1 MNVEETLK
9 KAGLRLTD
17 TRKAVLSIFIDA
29 DKALSHSDLE
39 AQLTDCNKVTL
50 YRTLYS
56 FLEKDL
62 IHKII
67 NPDGVALFA
76 LCKHHKDNKHKRRA
90 HTHLHNHGHFVCKV
104 CKETRCIE
112 DFEVQIP
119 RRILLNNQIDEI
131 SIILEGTCS
140 NCIKI
145 QNSV

>member
-17 TRKAVLSIFIDA
+17 TRKAVLSLFSDA
-29 DKALSHSDLE
+29 NKALSHNDLE
-39 AQLTDCNKVTL
+39 EKLGDCDKVTL
-50 YRTLYS
+50 YRTLAS

-62 IHKII
+62 IHKIV
-67 NPDGVALFA
+67 NPDGVAFFA
-76 LCKHHKDNKHKRRA
+76 LCKHHDHSEKS

-112 DFEVQIP
+112 DFEIEIP
-119 RRILLNNQIDEI
+119 KYLFLNTQIDEI
-131 SIILEGTCS
+131 SVVLQGICN

-145 QNSV
+145 QNRA